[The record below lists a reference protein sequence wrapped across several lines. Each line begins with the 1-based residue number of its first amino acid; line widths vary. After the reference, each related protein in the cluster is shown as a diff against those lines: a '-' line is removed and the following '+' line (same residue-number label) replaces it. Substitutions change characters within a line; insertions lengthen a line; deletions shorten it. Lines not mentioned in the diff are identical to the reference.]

1 MNSTRRLIGPVRA
14 AFLWAGFAAMS
25 SGPAMTQTA
34 PNQSA
39 PNPPDANA
47 KSEAP
52 VTKPEQVDPGQ
63 LMTLPAVG
71 NAGRSAAPTMVFDCA
86 KQPTDCV
93 DSVKP
98 SDGLTPPID
107 GKP

>member
-1 MNSTRRLIGPVRA
+1 VTR
-14 AFLWAGFAAMS
+14 
-25 SGPAMTQTA
+25 
-34 PNQSA
+34 
-39 PNPPDANA
+39 
-47 KSEAP
+47 
-52 VTKPEQVDPGQ
+52 PEQVDPGQ

-93 DSVKP
+93 EGVKP
-98 SDGLTPPID
+98 GDGLTPPID